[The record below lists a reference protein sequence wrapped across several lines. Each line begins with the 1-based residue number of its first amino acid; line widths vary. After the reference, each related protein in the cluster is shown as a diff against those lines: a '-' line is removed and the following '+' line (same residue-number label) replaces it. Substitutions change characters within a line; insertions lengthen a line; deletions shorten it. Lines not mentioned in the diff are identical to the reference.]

1 MLFNII
7 KDKINV
13 LMVSETKKDSTFPNT
28 QFVTEGYAQQYR
40 HYEKYKSG
48 GIILHVRRYSLK
60 INQLF
65 IIKRY

>member
-28 QFVTEGYAQQYR
+28 QFVIEGYAQQYR
-40 HYEKYKSG
+40 HYGKYNSG

>member
-28 QFVTEGYAQQYR
+28 QFVTEGCTTVQA
-40 HYEKYKSG
+40 
-48 GIILHVRRYSLK
+48 L
-60 INQLF
+60 
-65 IIKRY
+65 